1 MIAIM
6 LRELRTYFL
15 TPIGYVFMGLF
26 LLVSAF
32 FFTAQNVLLAQVNLA
47 NFLAS
52 ILFLYIFSTPL
63 LTMRLLSEER
73 KQRTDQL
80 LLTSPITVLEI
91 VLGKFLAAF
100 IVFLCTLVV
109 TVLYALVI
117 YFYGDL
123 AVWETVGAYIGF
135 LLLGG
140 SFIAI
145 GIVISG
151 VSENQV
157 SAAFFTFFTLLLVWF
172 VDLIRNVSPVTVL
185 SGVIFAAAIGIAL
198 ALFFYFN
205 TKNWIVTGIVA
216 AIAGATVGV
225 VYAIDSSLYENL
237 IVNVL
242 AWISL
247 LGRFDSFALGL
258 IKLSDVVFYLSF
270 ISILLFITTRLI
282 EKRRW
287 A

>member
-32 FFTAQNVLLAQVNLA
+32 FFTGSSLVGGSSYYAS
-47 NFLAS
+47 FLGS

-80 LLTSPITVLEI
+80 LLTSPISVTAI
-91 VLGKFLAAF
+91 VVGKFLAAF
-100 IVFLCTLVV
+100 VVFLCTLLV

-117 YFYGDL
+117 LIYGDL
-123 AVWETVGAYIGF
+123 AVWETVGSYIGF
-135 LLLGG
+135 ALLGA
-140 SFIAI
+140 SFISI
-145 GIVISG
+145 GIVISAM
-151 VSENQV
+151 SENQV
-157 SAAFFTFFTLLLVWF
+157 SAAFFTFFSLLLIWF
-172 VDLIRNVSPVTVL
+172 IDLIRSVAPATTL
-185 SGVIFAAAIGIAL
+185 SGVIFAAALGIGL

-205 TKNWIVTGIVA
+205 TKNWIATGGVAVVAGA
-216 AIAGATVGV
+216 AIGV
-225 VYAIDSSLYENL
+225 TYLVNSSLFDNF
-237 IVNVL
+237 IPDVL
-242 AWISL
+242 NWISL
-247 LGRFDSFALGL
+247 LGRFDGFAMGI
-258 IKLSDVVFYLSF
+258 IKFADVVFYLSF
-270 ISILLFITTRLI
+270 ISILLFVTTRLI